1 MAQRQLYVVALRKE
15 IIMST
20 YPPLV
25 KQDNLRA
32 VLSADPPRF
41 LSNCRKTHG
50 DVFTLD
56 LPTPVTYMLDPTQF
70 KTLLTSTAVDFTPIS
85 QQSKRRFDLDL
96 LVETQ
101 EDVRALSQAFVRSLR
116 GSTLK
121 ETLVRLESS
130 LKRHVAA
137 FRAAESGSF
146 TVDMQDLVDETLV
159 PASIEALFGSQVLYE
174 GLSQDVRV
182 FSEAVPSRLAG
193 ADIRLDP
200 VSRDAEDR
208 LMAAFGN
215 CLYGEQVTPLVASM
229 TEELFADKQARDR
242 SRIRALLMIMW
253 GSLVNLRSSTVWMAA
268 QIFNA
273 PGLADELRAALAK
286 DDTTLAV
293 SVVMETLRLHSR
305 PNIYRAVIEDLP
317 LTLQDGSGVTLP
329 ANGWVALFPRFKH
342 HDPATFQ
349 DPLVFRPDRFIVSA
363 EDKAAGHNPALD
375 LMIFGTGRG
384 RCPGDGY
391 ANAAMLLIMK
401 VWLGQFENR
410 GRAQTE
416 LPPAVLQTVSSTPA
430 PAEPIYLTLAHRRQ
444 QSGSRVGQGS
454 WLSRLGSLLSR

>member
-1 MAQRQLYVVALRKE
+1 MAP
-15 IIMST
+15 
-20 YPPLV
+20 YPPV
-25 KQDNLRA
+25 VEQDNPRA
-32 VLSADPPRF
+32 ALSADPARF
-41 LSNCRKTHG
+41 LSACRETYG

-56 LPTPVTYMLDPTQF
+56 MPTPVTYMLDPSQF
-70 KTLLTSTAVDFTPIS
+70 KTLLTATAVDFTPIS

-96 LVETQ
+96 LVET
-101 EDVRALSQAFVRSLR
+101 EDDVRALSQAFVRSLR

-121 ETLVRLESS
+121 ETLVRLEDS

-137 FRAAESGSF
+137 FRASEAGAFS
-146 TVDMQDLVDETLV
+146 VDMQDLVDETLV
-159 PASIEALFGSQVLYE
+159 PASIEALFGTQVLYE

-182 FSEAVPSRLAG
+182 FSDAVPSRLAG
-193 ADIRLDP
+193 TDIRLDP
-200 VSRDAEDR
+200 VSRGAEDR
-208 LMAAFGN
+208 LMEAFGR
-215 CLYGEQVTPLVASM
+215 CLYGENVTPLVTSM

-268 QIFNA
+268 QVFNA
-273 PGLADELRAALAK
+273 PGLADELRADLAE

-305 PNIYRAVIEDLP
+305 PNIYRAVVEDLP
-317 LTLQDGSGVTLP
+317 LTLHDGSSVTLP
-329 ANGWVALFPRFKH
+329 ANGWVALFPRFNH
-342 HDPATFQ
+342 HNPATFRN
-349 DPLVFRPDRFIVSA
+349 PLSFRPDRFIVSA
-363 EDKAAGHNPALD
+363 EEKAAGHNPVQD

-391 ANAAMLLIMK
+391 ANAAMLLILK

-410 GRAQTE
+410 GQSETE

-430 PAEPIYLTLAHRRQ
+430 PAEPIHLTLAHRRPG
-444 QSGSRVGQGS
+444 SGSPAAPGG
-454 WLSRLGSLLSR
+454 WLARLLGRLFSR